1 MDNNGMFYDDGKA
14 REDFSQSTD
23 QSVRPEYGQ
32 QDTFTQPTQPQQFD
46 QQVQPEQY
54 QQPVEQN
61 QYAPQDVYD
70 QSAQQ
75 VQPEYTQQNAYEQ
88 PADQAQPEQYEQS
101 VQQNQYVPQDQYVQP
116 NPYAQQDQYA
126 QQAASQNQYSTYDP
140 QSGYSPYGA
149 QGGQQN
155 GYGPYGPQ
163 DGGQQNGYGP
173 YGPQDGGQQ
182 NGYGPY
188 DPQNGGQQ
196 NGYGPY
202 GPQNGGQQNGYGPY
216 GPQNGG
222 QQNTYGGSQDIYGA
236 NASFN
241 QPGGPGN
248 MKKGLSKKGKTILF
262 SILGAVLLV
271 GLALFLIFGVFYT
284 PKKRL
289 KKAMEAN
296 KQTDYCYF
304 NTPFDEVL
312 GTGDIIKT
320 FEEKGGSAE
329 IRVGFN
335 DIDGST
341 RFEGIGFGGKVNI
354 DRNAKKLS
362 CDFTI
367 DDEEKIVAFDGQLI
381 ADEDMTY
388 LTIKDIL
395 DGYIAFDNKDFGEKF
410 KNSFLAQEDAFKG
423 LDELPIKDLDYF
435 SETGFLQRN
444 NGFYSGISEKFWEAS
459 EVKTSGSETLDLGGK
474 SVKCKTYK
482 VTIKKD
488 DAKRILDES
497 IEEYMEEILS
507 DENASDYLNSAGV
520 SDPEELKAQI
530 KALFDTMITE
540 DIIYKAYVKGGHV
553 VGYTAEGS
561 LNLMGTPVKYDLMI
575 KNTGDKNVT
584 ASGETS
590 LVITIQ
596 GVAINMYA
604 KYGSTADGNT
614 INSYFN
620 GKISLAG
627 TAITMDIDQKF
638 DTSTGKLD
646 ISGNMTSSGQELMT
660 ISGNGNITDIVK
672 GKSFTYSLD
681 HLTLTSNGRQAFD
694 MNVKCKV
701 STEANVESLDSSKRV
716 INVFQVSKSEFDQ
729 FIKDNE
735 KNFERLDENL
745 KPIKDKL
752 DGKDDD

>member
-23 QSVRPEYGQ
+23 QSVQPECGQ
-32 QDTFTQPTQPQQFD
+32 QNTFTQPTQPQQFD
-46 QQVQPEQY
+46 QQVQPEY
-54 QQPVEQN
+54 TQQNAYEQ
-61 QYAPQDVYD
+61 PTE
-70 QSAQQ
+70 Q

-88 PADQAQPEQYEQS
+88 PADQAQPEQYEQP
-101 VQQNQYVPQDQYVQP
+101 VQQNQDVPQDQYVQP
-116 NPYAQQDQYA
+116 NPYVQQDPYA

-140 QSGYSPYGA
+140 QSEYSPYGA

-173 YGPQDGGQQ
+173 YGAQ
-182 NGYGPY
+182 
-188 DPQNGGQQ
+188 GGQQ

-202 GPQNGGQQNGYGPY
+202 GPQNGS
-216 GPQNGG
+216 

-236 NASFN
+236 NASFGPQN
-241 QPGGPGN
+241 GPGN

-335 DIDGST
+335 DIDGNT

-354 DRNAKKLS
+354 DRNAKQLS

-367 DDEEKIVAFDGQLI
+367 DDEEKVVAFDGQLI

-444 NGFYSGISEKFWEAS
+444 NGFYSGLSEKFWEAS

-488 DAKRILDES
+488 DAKRILGES

-520 SDPEELKAQI
+520 SDPEELKAQV

-614 INSYFN
+614 INSFFN

-627 TAITMDIDQKF
+627 TAITMDINQKF

-681 HLTLTSNGRQAFD
+681 HFTLTSNERQAFD

-701 STEANVESLDSSKRV
+701 STEANVEKIDSSKKV
-716 INVFQVSKSEFDQ
+716 VNVFQVSKSEFDQ

-735 KNFERLDENL
+735 KNLERLDENL